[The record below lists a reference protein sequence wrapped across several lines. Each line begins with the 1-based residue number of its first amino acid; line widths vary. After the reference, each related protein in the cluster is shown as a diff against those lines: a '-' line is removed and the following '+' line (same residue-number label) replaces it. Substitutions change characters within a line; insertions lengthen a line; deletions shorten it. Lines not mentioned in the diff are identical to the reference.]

1 MTGKRKTAARIF
13 ASVSILFAVSGCRCG
28 QYYSFVPALRPD
40 SPSQPGVVKV
50 MTYNIRVDTIAD
62 GFNAWRTRKDRVTET
77 IRENS
82 ADVVGVQ
89 EALDYQ
95 VWGIQQAL
103 PQYRNY
109 AAGRNDGKR
118 DGETCAI
125 FYREDRYTLLDKGTF
140 WFSDTPSVPGSRD
153 WGDMWPRICSWVRLA
168 EKDSGMAFYVYNVH
182 MAAFSDNAREK
193 SVQLLAKK
201 VAARK
206 TDDPF
211 IVMGDFN
218 MELDEP
224 GMLYLQQIGVTTPYP
239 KMVDAWVSLNPRQK
253 KPDTTKGLFGM
264 FGGSQFDHIPICETA
279 RALEVKIGRR
289 KVAGRYPS
297 DHFPVIAKIL
307 LEPNV
312 APPLSY
318 GG

>member
-1 MTGKRKTAARIF
+1 MSKKNWVTISIL
-13 ASVSILFAVSGCRCG
+13 ASVSLVLTVSGCG
-28 QYYSFVPALRPD
+28 SEQYYSFVPSLHP

-50 MTYNIRVDTIAD
+50 MTYNIRVDTIVD
-62 GFNAWRTRKDRVTET
+62 GFNGWRTRKDRVTQT
-77 IRENS
+77 IR
-82 ADVVGVQ
+82 AHATDVIGVQ

-103 PQYRNY
+103 PQYSNY
-109 AAGRNDGKR
+109 AAGRNDGQR
-118 DGETCAI
+118 EGETCAI
-125 FYREDRYTLLDKGTF
+125 FYRKDRYILLDKGTF
-140 WFSDTPSVPGSRD
+140 WFSDTPSVLGSKD

-168 EKDSGMAFYVYNVH
+168 EKDTQMAFYIYNVH

-193 SVQLLAKK
+193 SAQLLARK

-206 TDDPF
+206 TKDPF

-224 GMLYLQQIGVTTPYP
+224 GMLYLQQIGVRTPYP
-239 KMVDAWVSLNPRQK
+239 KMVDAWRSLHPGLK
-253 KPDTTKGLFGM
+253 KPDTTKGLLGM

-279 RALEVKIGRR
+279 RALEVKIDSR
-289 KVAGRYPS
+289 KVHGRYPS

-307 LEPNV
+307 LEPLPTRN
-312 APPLSY
+312 LSY
-318 GG
+318 DG